1 EEGGTGRPQAEAQRR
16 AAPARRAGAQAWAGG
31 ARVRHESLDRVA
43 RRRPDPG
50 DVRGEVSP
58 RPCVAAPQAARLEL
72 PAADGPRAGT
82 GRGGDSPLEARALAG
97 AKKNAAAQGQTIVF
111 VDESGLTERPHRCRT
126 WSPRG
131 QTPVLQYH
139 FNWNLLSA
147 IAGITWWS
155 FYFRLF
161 PGAIKG
167 PQVVESLS
175 EIVRGTQPPCPRGAS
190 PDASPA
196 HARRRLLAAGGT
208 IRVVTILCDS
218 Q

>member
-1 EEGGTGRPQAEAQRR
+1 TG
-16 AAPARRAGAQAWAGG
+16 APAGTRSTRL
-31 ARVRHESLDRVA
+31 RHEAVDRVA
-43 RRRPDPG
+43 RREAHRG
-50 DVRGEVSP
+50 DVRRALPSEP
-58 RPCVAAPQAARLEL
+58 RLAPAQAARVEL
-72 PAADGPRAGT
+72 PAADGPRT
-82 GRGGDSPLEARALAG
+82 RTRRGSDPPLEACALAG

-167 PQVVESLS
+167 PQVVEFLAHLQRH
-175 EIVRGTQPPCPRGAS
+175 VRGKLLVIWDGL
-190 PDASPA
+190 PA
-196 HARRRLLAAGGT
+196 HRS
-208 IRVVTILCDS
+208 RVVQDYVRAQRGRITLES
-218 Q
+218 LPGYAPELNPVEYV